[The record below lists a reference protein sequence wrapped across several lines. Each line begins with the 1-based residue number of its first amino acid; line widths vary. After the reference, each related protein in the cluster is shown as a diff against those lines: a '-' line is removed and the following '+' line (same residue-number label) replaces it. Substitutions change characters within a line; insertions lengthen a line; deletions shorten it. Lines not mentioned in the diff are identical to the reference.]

1 MSPDKPVRPLTGRKV
16 LIIILAFFGVVISVN
31 VYMMV
36 NAIGGFPGLVEKH
49 PYVASQ
55 KFDATRNA
63 QIAQGWRA
71 GIDWQD
77 GALAATLTDRD
88 GAPLRGLVVTVDIG
102 RPATRDGERIVTLTP
117 LGDRPGVYAVELDL
131 APGRWR
137 AEMTAVDGAGA
148 THRAG
153 AEIWVKAEE

>member
-16 LIIILAFFGVVISVN
+16 LIIVLAFFGVIISVN
-31 VYMMV
+31 AYMMV

-71 GIDWQD
+71 ELGWQD
-77 GALAATLTDRD
+77 GALTGTLTDRS
-88 GAPLRGLVVTVDIG
+88 GAPIRGLVVTADIA
-102 RPATRDGERIVTLTP
+102 RPATLQGEQIVTLVP
-117 LGDRPGVYAVELDL
+117 QGGHPGVYAADLDL

-153 AEIWVKAEE
+153 AEFWVKEKE